1 MKDRQYFKNFSIISI
16 SLWLAFFVAFS
27 FIIIITVSF
36 LQKDPD
42 QLISWHFTFEN
53 YLQLLDPLYLRILLY
68 SFLLAATV
76 TLICFLLGFPFAY
89 FMLQLSPRQR
99 ATIILL
105 LIIPFWTSSLI
116 RSYALIAIL
125 KAHGV
130 INSLL
135 ITIGLID
142 TPLPILFSNTAV
154 LIGLVYNLLPFMI
167 FPIYAKLER
176 LNPQLIHAARDLGAN
191 QWTIITKIIMPLALP
206 GIMAGVFLVFLPAMT
221 LFYIPDLLGGADSIL
236 LGNLIQ
242 FQFVTAYNW
251 PGGAATSIL
260 LTLMLVMLIMLNL
273 CITPKQSS

>member
-53 YLQLLDPLYLRILLY
+53 YLQLLDPLYLRILLD

-260 LTLMLVMLIMLNL
+260 LTFMVVMLIMLNL